1 MQQPSDMACNLV
13 SAAMRDMG
21 RTAEF
26 LIEAQIELSR
36 LRLKIAEAALEDMH
50 ELQHELGSAH
60 DWTSL
65 AATQSVFMKMQSSHS
80 ANAMKSWVD
89 FVNNLQAAYLRQL
102 TDWTNQVQHAQGQT
116 SSAQLFQAST
126 DSLRAFFD
134 SFNLVGIPD
143 SEAKKKV
150 MPRSVVE
157 KTASPQAA

>member
-65 AATQSVFMKMQSSHS
+65 AATQSVFMKMQTSHS

-102 TDWTNQVQHAQGQT
+102 TDWTNQVQHAQG
-116 SSAQLFQAST
+116 
-126 DSLRAFFD
+126 FFD